1 MSPLFVKEFVSTNKC
16 PKCPASRGGKSLCRR
31 HLTVARLAWRV
42 WSHFRR
48 RRGLCMD
55 CGEPAVPLAGR
66 CETHRKMNAVRSA
79 RWHTA
84 HPAESAERNTR
95 RQIER
100 VGLRRS
106 GKCPSCRE
114 RAPIFKRGRCETCYK
129 IKIAPTEQVKDALRE
144 RRRNRRIRE
153 ERSEIVGIRQQ
164 LRRLGY
170 VVPIGKLDGP
180 GHSIRVAS

>member
-48 RRGLCMD
+48 RQGLCMD
-55 CGEPAVPLAGR
+55 CGEPAILLAGR

-79 RWHTA
+79 RWHSA
-84 HPAESAERNTR
+84 HPAESAERDAR
-95 RQIER
+95 RNVEQA
-100 VGLRRS
+100 VLRRA

-114 RAPIFKRGRCETCYK
+114 RAPIFKGSLCKTCYK
-129 IKIAPTEQVKDALRE
+129 IKNASSVEARDAIRE

-170 VVPIGKLDGP
+170 VVPVGKTGP
-180 GHSIRVAS
+180 SHNVRVAS